1 MTRAEAGLLVAL
13 AALGAFVGVQA
24 AGVHGHRAAPAASS
38 ALDTVAVAGTSG
50 ADVRV
55 ETRESVL
62 PPPRRDT
69 AQVRRLLLAGAG
81 ATYIDDILSEHDS
94 TLARWPDRRA
104 DPVRVWV
111 QQASSAEGWR
121 PEYTEDAS
129 DAFRRWETVGLPV
142 RFAFVADSAGA
153 EVRVRFVDR
162 LTMDTRIGSTR
173 RVHDQSWWV
182 VDGEITLATHTVDG
196 RLLDPE
202 TIRTSTLHEV
212 GHLLGL
218 GHTSDTTAVM
228 APRAYGATALTPRDE
243 ATVRLLYELPPGRV
257 W

>member
-38 ALDTVAVAGTSG
+38 ALDTAAVAATSG

-94 TLARWPDRRA
+94 TLARWPARIEK
-104 DPVRVWV
+104 PIRVWV
-111 QQASSAEGWR
+111 EPIDAEGFVGHVREAFGEW
-121 PEYTEDAS
+121 TDA
-129 DAFRRWETVGLPV
+129 GLPL
-142 RFAFVADSAGA
+142 
-153 EVRVRFVDR
+153 RFVFVDHARDAEIQVRWTDR
-162 LTMDTRIGSTR
+162 LDRKTGNTVWRVDRDGWMRGSD
-173 RVHDQSWWV
+173 VL
-182 VDGEITLATHTVDG
+182 LATHLGDG
-196 RLLDPE
+196 RPLDARSLRA
-202 TIRTSTLHEV
+202 IALHEV
-212 GHLLGL
+212 GHALGL
-218 GHTSDTTAVM
+218 AHSDDRHDVM
-228 APRAYGATALTPRDE
+228 APLVRVAALSGGDRATA
-243 ATVRLLYELPPGRV
+243 RLLYTLPAGHIR
-257 W
+257 